1 MPEIINYKLVRYE
14 KNKDKDGN
22 VVSIFIAI
30 LVKEGGE
37 SLVQEYWL
45 TPDEIQQVLENENN
59 LIPIIETVAAEG
71 IKRLKEEVANKPQPP
86 EVADETKLN
95 SFTINPSNVEKKVK
109 ELKEKEKNDEK
120 IKQKIFGDFKRS
132 F

>member
-1 MPEIINYKLVRYE
+1 MEIINYKLIRYE

-22 VVSIFIAI
+22 IVSIFIAV
-30 LVKEGGE
+30 LVKEGEE

-45 TPDEIQQVLENENN
+45 TPDEIQQVLENENK

-71 IKRLKEEVANKPQPP
+71 IKRLRDEVANKPQPP
-86 EVADETKLN
+86 EIADESKLN
-95 SFTINPSNVEKKVK
+95 SFTINPSNVEKKVE
-109 ELKEKEKNDEK
+109 ELKEKEKENEK
-120 IKQKIFGDFKRS
+120 IKQKIFGGPEGS